1 MEKSFGQLKHAELTD
16 KILKIFYQVY
26 NELGFGFLES
36 VYENATAIALIE
48 AGMRVRQQVP
58 IPVYFRGHQVG
69 DFRCDLLVED
79 EIFLEIKAVKAI
91 APEHVAQVLNYLRAT
106 EIEVA
111 LILNFGERPDFKRLI
126 FDNARKHLPGAA
138 STLRESPQIYAD
150 THG

>member
-1 MEKSFGQLKHAELTD
+1 MEKNFGQLKHAELTD

-58 IPVYFRGHQVG
+58 ILVYFHGHQVG

-79 EIFLEIKAVKAI
+79 EVFLEIKAVKAI

-111 LILNFGERPDFKRLI
+111 LILNFGERPDFKRLV
-126 FDNARKHLPGAA
+126 FDNVRKRLPDAA
-138 STLRESPQIYAD
+138 SVSRES
-150 THG
+150 

>member
-126 FDNARKHLPGAA
+126 FDNARKRLPGAV
-138 STLRESPQIYAD
+138 STLREPPQIYTD

>member
-16 KILKIFYQVY
+16 KILKVFYQVY

-126 FDNARKHLPGAA
+126 FDNARKRLPGAV
-138 STLRESPQIYAD
+138 STLRESPQIYID

>member
-1 MEKSFGQLKHAELTD
+1 MEKNFGQLKHAELTD

-126 FDNARKHLPGAA
+126 FDNARKRLPGAV
-138 STLRESPQIYAD
+138 STLREPPQIYTD